1 MIIDMGY
8 ILELRKELKNPSR
21 PLIMTSAGTIIVNN
35 KGEILLHQRTDNL
48 KWGFP
53 GGSLELGESFEE
65 AAIREAKEEVGL
77 TLKTLKLFNV
87 YSGKECYNKYPNGHE
102 IYNASAMFIC
112 FDYEGEIILDEDETK
127 NAVFFSKEAFPK
139 TFDINPPDRVVIED
153 IVKNFDLKNY
163 KKNI

>member
-35 KGEILLHQRTDNL
+35 KGEILLQQRTDNL

-53 GGSLELGESFEE
+53 GGSFEE

-87 YSGKECYNKYPNGHE
+87 YSGRECYNKYPNGHE

-153 IVKNFDLKNY
+153 IVKNFDLKNC